1 LWIVDDRFIEQ
12 QHFAEFKFNFDNATD
27 LQMYR
32 WLMKG
37 MSRENG
43 KYLNDLEH
51 LKQSIG
57 DILTTPIG
65 SRVMRR
71 EYGSNL
77 FYLVDRPV
85 NRDFLQQIYAAVAEA
100 LERWEPRLNLKKVT
114 VDEVKDGRITLS
126 LSGIYLITQVR
137 VDIKGLVM

>member
-1 LWIVDDRFIEQ
+1 
-12 QHFAEFKFNFDNATD
+12 
-27 LQMYR
+27 
-32 WLMKG
+32 MKG
-37 MSRENG
+37 MSRTTG

-51 LKQSIG
+51 LKQSIV

-100 LERWEPRLNLKKVT
+100 LERWEPRLKLKKVS

-126 LSGIYLITQVR
+126 LSGIYLITQMR
-137 VDIKGLVM
+137 VEIGGVVV

>member
-1 LWIVDDRFIEQ
+1 MR
-12 QHFAEFKFNFDNATD
+12 
-27 LQMYR
+27 
-32 WLMKG
+32 G
-37 MSRENG
+37 MSRTTG
-43 KYLNDLEH
+43 KYLDDLEH
-51 LKQSIG
+51 LKQSIV

-85 NRDFLQQIYAAVAEA
+85 NRDFVQQIYAAVAEA

-114 VDEVKDGRITLS
+114 VDEVRDGRITLS
-126 LSGIYLITQVR
+126 LSGIYLITQTR
-137 VDIKGLVM
+137 VDIKGVTV

>member
-1 LWIVDDRFIEQ
+1 MR
-12 QHFAEFKFNFDNATD
+12 
-27 LQMYR
+27 
-32 WLMKG
+32 G
-37 MSRENG
+37 MSRTTG
-43 KYLNDLEH
+43 KYLDDLEH
-51 LKQSIG
+51 LKQSIV

-100 LERWEPRLNLKKVT
+100 LEKWEPRFDLKKVT
-114 VDEVKDGRITLS
+114 VDEVKDGHITLS
-126 LSGIYLITQVR
+126 LSGVYLITQTR
-137 VDIKGLVM
+137 VDIKGVVV

>member
-1 LWIVDDRFIEQ
+1 
-12 QHFAEFKFNFDNATD
+12 
-27 LQMYR
+27 
-32 WLMKG
+32 
-37 MSRENG
+37 MSRTTG
-43 KYLNDLEH
+43 KYLDDLEH
-51 LKQSIG
+51 LKQSIV
-57 DILTTPIG
+57 DILTTPVG

-85 NRDFLQQIYAAVAEA
+85 NREFLQQIYAAVAEA

-114 VDEVKDGRITLS
+114 VDEVRDGRITLS

-137 VDIKGLVM
+137 VDIRGIVI

>member
-1 LWIVDDRFIEQ
+1 
-12 QHFAEFKFNFDNATD
+12 
-27 LQMYR
+27 
-32 WLMKG
+32 MKG
-37 MSRENG
+37 MSRTTG
-43 KYLNDLEH
+43 KYFNDLEH
-51 LKQSIG
+51 LKQSIV
-57 DILTTPIG
+57 DILTTPVG

-77 FYLVDRPV
+77 FYLVDKPV

-114 VDEVKDGRITLS
+114 VDEVKDGRVTLS

-137 VDIKGLVM
+137 VDISGVVV

>member
-1 LWIVDDRFIEQ
+1 
-12 QHFAEFKFNFDNATD
+12 
-27 LQMYR
+27 
-32 WLMKG
+32 MKG
-37 MSRENG
+37 MSRTTG
-43 KYLNDLEH
+43 KYLDDLEH
-51 LKQSIG
+51 LKQSIV

-77 FYLVDRPV
+77 FYLVDQPI

-114 VDEVKDGRITLS
+114 VDEVKDSRITLS

-137 VDIKGLVM
+137 VDIRGVVI